1 MRSAKKKLD
10 VISCLTRCE
19 SILGDV
25 EEEEEEGRL
34 RLRQRI
40 EREERRLEMGN
51 VSHKGKR
58 GGLTKFQKRKLKYDF
73 HTFFGKSGGTR
84 LKQWGKARSGRDEI
98 KISNPICQSHEIPKI
113 ERVLRV
119 QQHISKEHRT

>member
-25 EEEEEEGRL
+25 EEDEEEGRL

-40 EREERRLEMGN
+40 EREETRDGEREPQREERGTHQ
-51 VSHKGKR
+51 VSEE
-58 GGLTKFQKRKLKYDF
+58 
-73 HTFFGKSGGTR
+73 
-84 LKQWGKARSGRDEI
+84 KAQI
-98 KISNPICQSHEIPKI
+98 
-113 ERVLRV
+113 
-119 QQHISKEHRT
+119 